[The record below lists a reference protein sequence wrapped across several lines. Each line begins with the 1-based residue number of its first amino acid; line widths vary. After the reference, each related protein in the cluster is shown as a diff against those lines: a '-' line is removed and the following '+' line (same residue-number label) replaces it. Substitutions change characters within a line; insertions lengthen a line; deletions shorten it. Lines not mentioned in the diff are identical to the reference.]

1 MLREAVWTASFSG
14 IIGFQKNQCSV
25 RVVVEIVLRGKGK
38 RNMNALRKKLM
49 LIFTVLVCALC
60 MLPKENIQAQDLV
73 IVLDPGHG
81 GEESGADR
89 KLDGKWYREAE
100 INMKLAN
107 YCKAE
112 LETYAGVKV
121 YLTRSRLSQAAQG
134 RETRLN
140 IAKKKHADALVSF
153 HINAVREGF
162 QTSATGAYAL
172 VPLKSHFNTVSAQT
186 ARELA
191 KVILKELHSQTGL
204 KNNGFWPGDDFGI
217 ITFGQKSNYT
227 ASQARQFGMTK
238 AQINTKIPS
247 MIIEHCFV
255 DNKNDLRKHLKT
267 NAQIKKMAVADATG
281 IAKYYGLQK
290 KSSTSTNSGNNS
302 TQNDKTPV
310 TTKSGIVKKGKSLY
324 LYDTDGTVRR
334 GLVKYNKH
342 YYFAGPN
349 GKLQTGWKK
358 IGTKKY
364 YFDRTTAAARTGF
377 QTIGKNKYY
386 FTSKGV
392 MRIKWV
398 TMKGKRYYFSK
409 VNGKLLTHYWLKYN
423 DKWYRLDRNG
433 TPLVNC
439 TRKIGKKTYTFNKKG
454 VCTNK

>member
-1 MLREAVWTASFSG
+1 MDSLFFW
-14 IIGFQKNQCSV
+14 FQKNRCSV

-49 LIFTVLVCALC
+49 LIFTVLVCTLC

-81 GEESGADR
+81 GEESGAVR
-89 KLDGKWYREAE
+89 TFSGKNYREE
-100 INMKLAN
+100 VINMKIAN

-121 YLTRSRLSQAAQG
+121 YLTRNSVNQKSQD

-140 IAKKKHADALVSF
+140 IAKRKHADVLVSL
-153 HINAVREGF
+153 HINATGSYS
-162 QTSATGAYAL
+162 QKSATGAYCC
-172 VPLKSHFNTVSAQT
+172 VPSTRTWPTSKSAT
-186 ARELA
+186 AKEARDLA
-191 KVILKELHSQTGL
+191 STILKELYSQTGL
-204 KNNGFWPGDDFGI
+204 KNNGFWIDDDLGI
-217 ITFGQKSNYT
+217 LVFGQKNNYT
-227 ASQARQFGMTK
+227 AAQAKKWNMTK
-238 AQINTKIPS
+238 SEINTRIPS
-247 MIIEHCFV
+247 FIVEHCFV
-255 DNKNDLRKHLKT
+255 NNPNDCKKHLKT
-267 NAQIKKMAVADATG
+267 DAQIKKMAVADATG

-302 TQNDKTPV
+302 MKDDKTPV
-310 TTKSGIVKKGKSLY
+310 TIKSGIVKKGKSLY

-392 MRIKWV
+392 MRTKWV

-433 TPLVNC
+433 TPLVDC

>member
-1 MLREAVWTASFSG
+1 MGKERE
-14 IIGFQKNQCSV
+14 
-25 RVVVEIVLRGKGK
+25 
-38 RNMNALRKKLM
+38 RNMNVLRKKLM
-49 LIFTVLVCALC
+49 LIFAVLVCTLC
-60 MLPKENIQAQDLV
+60 ILPKENIQAQDLV

-81 GEESGADR
+81 GTEGGAPSRLKGVQDEMR
-89 KLDGKWYREAE
+89 
-100 INMKLAN
+100 INMKIAN

-121 YLTRSRLSQAAQG
+121 YLTRSSIHQAAQG
-134 RETRLN
+134 REERLN
-140 IAKKKHADALVSF
+140 VAKKKHADALVSF
-153 HINAVREGF
+153 HINAVREGL
-162 QTSATGAYAL
+162 QTSASGAYAL
-172 VPLKSHFNTVSAQT
+172 VPLKSHFNNPSAQT

-191 KVILKELHSQTGL
+191 TVILKELHSQTGL
-204 KNNGFWPGDDFGI
+204 KNNGFWWSDDFGI
-217 ITFGQKSNYT
+217 ITFGQKSNYS
-227 ASQARQFGMTK
+227 ASQAKRFGMTK
-238 AQINTKIPS
+238 AEINTKIPS
-247 MIIEHCFV
+247 MIIEHCYI
-255 DNKNDLRKHLKT
+255 DNPNDCKKHLKT

-302 TQNDKTPV
+302 MKDDKTPV
-310 TTKSGIVKKGKSLY
+310 TIKSGIVKKGKSLY

-392 MRIKWV
+392 MRTKWV

-433 TPLVNC
+433 TPLVDC